1 MSLQL
6 RLCDKPP
13 LKPRAFWSAGSA
25 TCRKE
30 RSRRSCDDHLSAGHV
45 TKSVNRIPRRLAL
58 SADHQPELL
67 GQFLGPKRFFDDIQ
81 IIRQPVL
88 KT

>member
-45 TKSVNRIPRRLAL
+45 TKSVNRVPRRLAL